1 MNVTMT
7 NGTRIEELTRRLRRG
22 PWVSTALALG
32 VLLVTVVLTTL
43 QVRGRIRGQITQR
56 DAGVL
61 QAVLVLQMDA
71 LAAELDAPTPV
82 DPAEQM
88 RVVLTAS
95 RLRGVLGIRLLDA
108 DGRFIEA
115 LPPVLREQDLAA
127 DVVARAR
134 RLEPTSRFFAKVAPA
149 EVFYPSRHEE
159 LDERAIPMLVL
170 TLPLHTSA
178 HPRLLGIAQFV
189 LEGHTLSNEFRR
201 LDRHLLIQ
209 TFCIF
214 AVTGLVLV
222 AGSLWAFRR
231 LRLAHRQLADRTSD
245 LIAANQELALAA
257 RTTALGAVT
266 SHLIHGLKSPLA
278 GLRTFVERQAAEPVG
293 DSDAGWKE
301 AAASTRRMQALIQE
315 VVNVLQED
323 DVGTRYQVPAGDLAD
338 IVERRV
344 LPLAQGRGV
353 AWQAHANTRAHLGNR
368 TANLAVLILV
378 NLAENAVQA
387 TPPGGRV
394 SLSIRDDQQLLR
406 VQVED
411 QGRGFAG
418 APPDTVFRTRRSTKE
433 GGSGIGLAISKQLA
447 NHLGATLELLRSTET
462 GSCFE
467 LCLPLE
473 EQAPKTKP

>member
-1 MNVTMT
+1 MT
-7 NGTRIEELTRRLRRG
+7 NGTRLEELTRRLRRG
-22 PWVSTALALG
+22 PWISLALALG
-32 VLLVTVVLTTL
+32 VLLVTIVLTTF

-71 LAAELDAPTPV
+71 LAAELATPAPT
-82 DPAEQM
+82 DPADQM

-108 DGRFIEA
+108 DGRFLEA
-115 LPPVLREQDLAA
+115 LPPALREEDLSA

-134 RLEPTSRFFAKVAPA
+134 RLQPVSRFFAKVAPA
-149 EVFYPSRHEE
+149 EVFYPSRREE
-159 LDERAIPMLVL
+159 LDERPLPMLVL

-178 HPRLLGIAQFV
+178 NPRLLGIAQFL
-189 LEGHTLSNEFRR
+189 LEGHTLSDEFRR
-201 LDRHLLIQ
+201 LDRHLLMQ
-209 TFCIF
+209 SVCVF

-231 LRLAHRQLADRTSD
+231 LRHAHRLLAERTSD
-245 LIAANQELALAA
+245 LVAANQELALAA

-278 GLRTFVERQAAEPVG
+278 GLRSFVERQAEAPAGES
-293 DSDAGWKE
+293 DSGWKE
-301 AAASTRRMQALIQE
+301 AADATRRMQALIQE
-315 VVNVLQED
+315 VVNVLQEEQ
-323 DVGTRYQVPAGDLAD
+323 VGSRYRVPAGDLVEM
-338 IVERRV
+338 VERRV

-353 AWQAHANTRAHLGNR
+353 GWEAHASTRAHLGNR
-368 TANLAVLILV
+368 TANLTVLILV
-378 NLAENAVQA
+378 NLAENAIQA
-387 TPPGGRV
+387 TAPGGRV
-394 SLSIRDDQQLLR
+394 SLSIQDDQRRLR

-411 QGRGFAG
+411 QGGGFAG

-447 NHLGATLELLRSTET
+447 NHLGASLELVRSSEK
-462 GSCFE
+462 GSCLE
-467 LCLPLE
+467 LCLPLDDKDSD
-473 EQAPKTKP
+473 AAR